1 MAVLYAMPTHDDEIQ
16 LPFPPLV
23 EQWERNDHP
32 AQVRLKAYLD
42 HVLNLLDHR
51 NAGDG
56 LALSLAVGRREFVPL
71 DSDGRDL
78 DNYLKPLA
86 RAVGAHRLA
95 AVFGRKVRSTESRI
109 ALTPARPRPE
119 AAKQPHLVVRTH
131 GSAGAAGWKEQ
142 IHEVCAAKF
151 AEPTTGPV
159 ALTIE
164 FRVSPQRNWSEL
176 WKPAIDALG
185 PMLGMPHPNRFHPRD
200 DRIVA
205 LGLHRVVDES
215 VGHDVELAMWY
226 GPTTPVERG

>member
-1 MAVLYAMPTHDDEIQ
+1 MAVLYAMPTRDDEIQ

-42 HVLNLLDHR
+42 HVLELLDHR
-51 NAGDG
+51 TTGDE
-56 LALSLAVGRREFVPL
+56 LALSLSVGRRAFVPL

-86 RAVGAHRLA
+86 RAIGAERLA

-109 ALTPARPRPE
+109 ALTPARKRQE
-119 AAKQPHLVVRTH
+119 DAEEPHLVLRTH
-131 GSAGAAGWKEQ
+131 GSATAVDWKEQ
-142 IHEVCAAKF
+142 IHQACAAQY
-151 AEPTTGPV
+151 AQPTTGPV
-159 ALTIE
+159 ALTVE
-164 FRVSPQRNWSEL
+164 FRVSSQRNWSEL

-185 PMLGMPHPNRFHPRD
+185 PMLGMPHPDRFQPRD

-205 LGLHRVVDES
+205 LDLHRVVDDS
-215 VGHDVELAMWY
+215 VGHDVELAMWCQ
-226 GPTTPVERG
+226 PR

>member
-51 NAGDG
+51 NTGDG

-205 LGLHRVVDES
+205 LGLHRVVDDS

-226 GPTTPVERG
+226 GPTPRVERG